1 MRPPAKTPMRRRNSS
16 STGPSLVAH
25 IPKGSRS
32 AATAILPW
40 RRPFATT
47 FGQMTLRAHARF
59 SEDRRDGTTKE
70 IIKIPF
76 PIREW
81 IIELDKLDPRGTA
94 FRYADDEAGTLRYAE
109 YWVDFVHF
117 KYRDEVRF

>member
-1 MRPPAKTPMRRRNSS
+1 
-16 STGPSLVAH
+16 
-25 IPKGSRS
+25 
-32 AATAILPW
+32 
-40 RRPFATT
+40 
-47 FGQMTLRAHARF
+47 MTLRAHARF

-94 FRYADDEAGTLRYAE
+94 FRYADGEAGTLRYAE

-117 KYRDEVRF
+117 KYAMKCVFECLDHAYLHLRRMRPTLA

>member
-1 MRPPAKTPMRRRNSS
+1 MSS
-16 STGPSLVAH
+16 ARTRAF
-25 IPKGSRS
+25 PKIGE
-32 AATAILPW
+32 T
-40 RRPFATT
+40 
-47 FGQMTLRAHARF
+47 
-59 SEDRRDGTTKE
+59 GTTKE

-94 FRYADDEAGTLRYAE
+94 FRYADGEAGTLRYAE